1 MSAQDDGYLF
11 CITATD
17 FKASS
22 QQFAERWCTARSVS
36 LTAPTI
42 RQRLLHRELNA
53 RVPLNKI
60 PLTQNHRRLRL
71 QRVQPHRHWRGDPQQ
86 FVFSDISRF
95 YLRYSDG
102 RIRLRSYSSQQHL
115 PRCVIQRLTR
125 QTPSVMVWGAIGY
138 HG

>member
-1 MSAQDDGYLF
+1 MWKKWAQENWTGQKTGSRPQNVMSAQDDGYLF
-11 CITATD
+11 CITAMD

-60 PLTQNHRRLRL
+60 PLTQNHRRPWL

-86 FVFSDISRF
+86 VVFSYISRF
-95 YLRYSDG
+95 YLRYSDAA
-102 RIRLRSYSSQQHL
+102 S
-115 PRCVIQRLTR
+115 
-125 QTPSVMVWGAIGY
+125 A
-138 HG
+138 